1 MPNQTTAIASTHM
14 SNGVSTPHA
23 TCSASG
29 PIAVSTGVPRI
40 TKIRPP
46 SSGLTA

>member
-1 MPNQTTAIASTHM
+1 MPNQTTAIASAHM
-14 SNGVSTPHA
+14 SSGVSTPHA
-23 TCSASG
+23 TCNASG

-40 TKIRPP
+40 TKILPP